1 MSFVPVLHDVK
12 LDVCLFRG
20 LSSVPVPTLDFD
32 ISYSSAILFD
42 DVLI

>member
-1 MSFVPVLHDVK
+1 MSFVSVLHDIK
-12 LDVCLFRG
+12 LEVFL
-20 LSSVPVPTLDFD
+20 LEVSVPVPTLDFD